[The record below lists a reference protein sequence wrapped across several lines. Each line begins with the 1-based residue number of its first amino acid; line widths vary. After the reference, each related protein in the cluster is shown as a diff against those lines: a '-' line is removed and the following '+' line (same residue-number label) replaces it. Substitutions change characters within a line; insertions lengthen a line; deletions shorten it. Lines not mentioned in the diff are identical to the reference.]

1 MEDEDKEDRVK
12 ITILDKLPEEEDEII
27 VKCDK
32 IDEHLLKFLNR
43 FKMGNAKLRGYK
55 DGAIHLL
62 EPRDVYYFESVDQRV
77 FAYTKT
83 QVYEIKNRLYELE
96 EELPTED
103 FLRATKSTILN
114 INKIK
119 SLAPSLGGRF
129 EVLLLNG
136 EKTVISRQYVGV
148 LKEKLGL
155 S

>member
-1 MEDEDKEDRVK
+1 MR

-77 FAYTKT
+77 LHIPKRRFM
-83 QVYEIKNRLYELE
+83 
-96 EELPTED
+96 
-103 FLRATKSTILN
+103 KS
-114 INKIK
+114 
-119 SLAPSLGGRF
+119 
-129 EVLLLNG
+129 
-136 EKTVISRQYVGV
+136 KTVFMNWKRSFPRRISSGQQNQRF
-148 LKEKLGL
+148 
-155 S
+155 